1 MRCSENATAPIDIVK
16 SNAGDCQ
23 LKCDYTPQ
31 YDNTDISAENK
42 GDHILYTFGQTK
54 KLSTF
59 NTEGY
64 RVIDMRLYQPS
75 LHRYE
80 GKNCSAE
87 ILITHTNVS
96 KNMTLIVCIP
106 IESAEYAESGM
117 NELISQVAQ
126 LANTEGGSTAIRS
139 PGFTLSSLVPLKPFY
154 NYTGLSAFGNCGES
168 IQYIVFGL
176 NNAIRITNKNLND
189 LTNIITK
196 NEYTVKNNSSGLF
209 YNKKGPDK
217 STGEIYI
224 NCQPTDSSGEI
235 MVDEEALPTNRSK
248 GYRNI
253 YDKKKGGYLK
263 KILGRENKKILIS
276 IIISIIIVC
285 IIYKLWFS
293 IQNYFNSE

>member
-96 KNMTLIVCIP
+96 KNMTLIVCVP

-235 MVDEEALPTNRSK
+235 MVDEEGLPTNRSK
-248 GYRNI
+248 GYRNR
-253 YDKKKGGYLK
+253 YDKKRGGYLK
-263 KILGRENKKILIS
+263 KILGRDNKKILIS